1 MLSGQGRVSYDI
13 SPTTRSLIQTQVG
26 GAEHG
31 NKPSS
36 SSALLLIL
44 SDDILAPIKY
54 KEIYNELINSSKAYA
69 SFLGPNGHSRTLRQ
83 VPNNLDEAYMLI
95 LIINK
100 DM

>member
-1 MLSGQGRVSYDI
+1 M
-13 SPTTRSLIQTQVG
+13 
-26 GAEHG
+26 
-31 NKPSS
+31 
-36 SSALLLIL
+36 IL

-95 LIINK
+95 LIIRIRKCSNCSTNPAIVNRLK
-100 DM
+100 SY